1 MILTADSI
9 VARNTTRRKTANG
22 WHTTFIGKNR
32 NTLKEGEAAPPAD
45 GLYPMAFLV
54 EKEAAAVVHPH
65 FHQADQYQVVV
76 QGSGRLGIHDIAS
89 VAVHYTDA
97 YSAYGPIVAADEG
110 VSWFTLRNA
119 WDPGARYM
127 PEHRRQ
133 LREARAKYQ
142 HREATCGPL
151 PPLTE
156 QELVALTAPTSGAVI
171 AETADGLGTWRYT
184 VPANGSVT
192 GPDPSTGGGQF
203 WLVSSGS
210 ASVAGG
216 ALLPVQSCIFVAPE
230 DAAAILLAGL
240 GGADLICMQFPR
252 RARDH

>member
-9 VARNTTRRKTANG
+9 VAHNTNRRRTPNG
-22 WHTTFIGKNR
+22 WNTAFIGKNR
-32 NTLKEGEAAPPAD
+32 TILKDGDVVPASD
-45 GLYPMAFLV
+45 CLYPMAFLV

-65 FHQADQYQVVV
+65 FHQADQYQVIV
-76 QGSGRLGIHDIAS
+76 QGSGRLGVHDVAS

-127 PEHRRQ
+127 PAQRQQ
-133 LREARAKYQ
+133 LREARARYQ

-156 QELVALTAPTSGAVI
+156 QERAALTAPTSNAVI
-171 AETADGLGTWRYT
+171 AETPDGLGTWRYT
-184 VPANGSVT
+184 VPANGSII
-192 GPDPSTGGGQF
+192 GPDPTTGGGQF
-203 WLVSSGS
+203 WLVSAGS

-216 ALLPVQSCIFVAPE
+216 ALLPAQSCIFIAPE
-230 DAAAILLAGL
+230 DAAAALLAGP
-240 GGADLICMQFPR
+240 GGADLICMQFPK
-252 RARDH
+252 RARD

>member
-1 MILTADSI
+1 MILTADSD
-9 VARNTTRRKTANG
+9 VARSTSRRKTANG
-22 WHTTFIGKNR
+22 WLTPFIGKNR
-32 NTLKEGEAAPPAD
+32 NTLKENEAAPSAE

-54 EKEAAAVVHPH
+54 EKEAEAVVRPH

-76 QGSGRLGIHDIAS
+76 QGSGRLGVHDIAS
-89 VAVHYTDA
+89 IAVHYTDA
-97 YSAYGPIVAADEG
+97 YSAYGPIVAAGEG

-127 PEHRRQ
+127 PAERQQ
-133 LREARAKYQ
+133 LRAARAKFQ

-156 QELVALTAPTSGAVI
+156 RELAALPVACGSAVI
-171 AETADGLGTWRYT
+171 QETADGLGTWRFT
-184 VPANGSVT
+184 VPGDGTVT
-192 GPDPSTGGGQF
+192 GPAPSTGGGQF

-230 DAAAILLAGL
+230 DPAATLFAGP
-240 GGADLICMQFPR
+240 GGADLICMQFPK
-252 RARDH
+252 RARD

>member
-9 VARNTTRRKTANG
+9 VAHNTNRRRTNNG
-22 WHTTFIGKNR
+22 WNTTFIGKNR
-32 NTLKEGEAAPPAD
+32 GILKEGDPVPSSE

-54 EKEAAAVVHPH
+54 EKEAAAVVVPH

-76 QGSGRLGIHDIAS
+76 QGSGRLGKHDIAS

-97 YSAYGPIVAADEG
+97 YSAYGPIVAADDG

-127 PEHRRQ
+127 PASRRQ
-133 LREARAKYQ
+133 LREARAKFQ

-151 PPLTE
+151 PPLSDV
-156 QELVALTAPTSGAVI
+156 ELAALDAPRGDTVI

-184 VPANGSVT
+184 VPANQSVT
-192 GPDPSTGGGQF
+192 GPHPSTGGGQF
-203 WLVSSGS
+203 WLMSAGS

-216 ALLPVQSCIFVAPE
+216 ALLAVQSCIFVPPE
-230 DAAAILLAGL
+230 DDAATLFAGPA
-240 GGADLICMQFPR
+240 GADLICMQFPK
-252 RARDH
+252 RARD

>member
-9 VARNTTRRKTANG
+9 VAHNTARRKTPNG
-22 WHTTFIGKNR
+22 WFTSFIGKNR
-32 NTLKEGEAAPPAD
+32 NTLQENETAPSAD
-45 GLYPMAFLV
+45 ALYPMAFLV

-76 QGSGRLGIHDIAS
+76 QGSGRLGVHDIAS
-89 VAVHYTDA
+89 IAVHYTDA
-97 YSAYGPIVAADEG
+97 YSAYGPIIAAEEG

-127 PEHRRQ
+127 PAQRQQ
-133 LREARAKYQ
+133 LREARAKFQ
-142 HREATCGPL
+142 HRESTCGPL
-151 PPLTE
+151 PPLSNS
-156 QELVALTAPTSGAVI
+156 ELAALTASTGTAVI

-184 VPANGSVT
+184 VPANGSVL

-230 DAAAILLAGL
+230 DQSARLIAGP
-240 GGADLICMQFPR
+240 GGADLVCMQFPK
-252 RARDH
+252 RARD

>member
-1 MILTADSI
+1 MVLTADSI
-9 VARNTTRRKTANG
+9 VAHNTSRRKTGNG

-32 NTLKEGEAAPPAD
+32 NTLKENEAAPSAE

-76 QGSGRLGIHDIAS
+76 QGSGRLGVHDIAS

-97 YSAYGPIVAADEG
+97 YSAYGPIIAADEG

-127 PEHRRQ
+127 PEQRRL

-151 PPLTE
+151 PPLTD
-156 QELVALTAPTSGAVI
+156 QELAALSTPTGNAVI

-184 VPANGSVT
+184 VPANGSII
-192 GPDPSTGGGQF
+192 GPDPSRGGGQF
-203 WLVSSGS
+203 WLVSAGS
-210 ASVAGG
+210 ARITGG

-230 DAAAILLAGL
+230 DASATLSAGP
-240 GGADLICMQFPR
+240 GGADLICMQFPL
-252 RARDH
+252 RARD

>member
-9 VARNTTRRKTANG
+9 VAHNTNRRRTPNG
-22 WHTTFIGKNR
+22 WNTGFIGKNR
-32 NTLKEGEAAPPAD
+32 GTLRDGDPVPSSE

-76 QGSGRLGIHDIAS
+76 QGSGRLGIHEIAS

-97 YSAYGPIVAADEG
+97 YSAYGPIVAASEG

-133 LREARAKYQ
+133 LREARARFQ

-156 QELVALTAPTSGAVI
+156 RELADLTVQTGGAVI

-184 VPANGSVT
+184 VPRGESVV
-192 GPDPSTGGGQF
+192 GPAPSTGGGQF
-203 WLVSSGS
+203 WLVSAGS
-210 ASVAGG
+210 ASVSGS
-216 ALLPVQSCIFVAPE
+216 ALLPAQSCIFVAPE
-230 DAAAILLAGL
+230 DEPAVLSAGF
-240 GGADLICMQFPR
+240 GGADLICMQFPK
-252 RARDH
+252 RARD